1 MFSALGAPALVMAG
15 IGLYGIL
22 ADSVV
27 QRTHEVGIRVALG
40 ASGPDVTHM
49 TIGEGMRITIIGIA
63 VGVGVALMAGRLLA
77 APLFETEVADPK
89 VLAAVAITQASTAIL
104 AGAIPALRATRP
116 DPTWSDLVR
125 PNPGASRRLAV
136 PDRDSVT
143 RIPPCKSAGLQK
155 YVWRQNLPRS
165 KIPISNVRYPSRNRL
180 SPKAPTHVTKTS
192 ILTPEILHS
201 RPVLVDDPRNPGP
214 WPDVGPCRKR
224 QCHSG

>member
-104 AGAIPALRATRP
+104 AGAIPALRATRT
-116 DPTWSDLVR
+116 DPTRSDLVR
-125 PNPGASRRLAV
+125 PGPTWS
-136 PDRDSVT
+136 D
-143 RIPPCKSAGLQK
+143 
-155 YVWRQNLPRS
+155 
-165 KIPISNVRYPSRNRL
+165 PIQALR
-180 SPKAPTHVTKTS
+180 
-192 ILTPEILHS
+192 E
-201 RPVLVDDPRNPGP
+201 D
-214 WPDVGPCRKR
+214 
-224 QCHSG
+224 